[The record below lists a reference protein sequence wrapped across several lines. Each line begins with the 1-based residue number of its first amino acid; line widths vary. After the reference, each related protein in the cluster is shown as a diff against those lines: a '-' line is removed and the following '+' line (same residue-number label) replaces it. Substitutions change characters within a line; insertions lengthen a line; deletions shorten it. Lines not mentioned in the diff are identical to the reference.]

1 MPVLIS
7 TQAKPLSP
15 PLKEETLQ
23 EIISIVEGLGAK
35 ASFRRIMVE
44 ANVRGVL
51 SWHRTLRRYLDLLV
65 QAGVLRVKEKDV
77 GSVNPQQTYTVA
89 SKKPKLWTGVRV
101 LQLHGLNWDTPVQ
114 GPDRLET
121 DLAALA
127 RAKPYIMEGRKIL
140 ATGVEDTLAYEL
152 KKDADEQTGR
162 AELVVAIL
170 ATRPVDLAYL
180 LKRAELLQI
189 GKTTRLLLRK
199 MIRVYNGFVEDM
211 DARTF
216 LETRKRFL
224 TIARVY
230 RGKGLIRLLDGPGR
244 GRDGLSIVD
253 SISPVQIVSAA
264 AKQLGA
270 SG

>member
-1 MPVLIS
+1 ML
-7 TQAKPLSP
+7 
-15 PLKEETLQ
+15 
-23 EIISIVEGLGAK
+23 
-35 ASFRRIMVE
+35 E

-65 QAGVLRVKEKDV
+65 QAGVLRVREKDV
-77 GSVNPQQTYTVA
+77 GSVNPQQTYTLT

-101 LQLHGLNWDTPVQ
+101 LQLHGLNWDAQIQ
-114 GPDRLET
+114 GPDRVQT
-121 DLAALA
+121 DLSALA
-127 RAKPYIMEGRKIL
+127 RARLHTMEGRKIL
-140 ATGVEDTLAYEL
+140 ATGLEDTLAYEL

-170 ATRPVDLAYL
+170 ATRPVNLAYL
-180 LKRAELLQI
+180 LKRADLLQI
-189 GKTTRLLLRK
+189 GRTTRLLLRK
-199 MIRVYNGFVEDM
+199 MVQVYTGSVEDM

-230 RGKGLIRLLDGPGR
+230 RDKGLIRLLDAPGR
-244 GRDGLSIVD
+244 GGDGLAIVD